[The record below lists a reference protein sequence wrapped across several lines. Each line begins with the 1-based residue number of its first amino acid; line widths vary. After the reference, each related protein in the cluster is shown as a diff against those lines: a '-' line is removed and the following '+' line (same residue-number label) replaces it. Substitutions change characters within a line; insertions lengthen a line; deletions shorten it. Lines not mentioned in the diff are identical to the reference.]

1 MYIGVKRI
9 MAIHNKL
16 KEVARSNVSNF
27 QQSIENTAKG
37 LGDKLVNSALDSIG
51 PAGGILKAI
60 LNGPSSVPKLKVETG
75 ARVAGESNDWRVRLS
90 LPADF
95 ASDTV
100 LKPLVETSGLV
111 FPYTPTILIQH
122 TANYDSLHPI
132 HSNYPF
138 PAYQNSQIE
147 DLVITGDFFCENA
160 KDAQYW
166 TAMLHYLRAATK
178 MNYGKD
184 KNAGSPPPIVKLN
197 GYGDF
202 VFPNVPVLI
211 RNFTVDLPA
220 DVDYIKTAVTS
231 EVATDGP
238 NTAEIA
244 KGVKFGWAPVQSQVA
259 VTVTPV
265 YSRAKVSQ
273 FSLSSFVKGDYI
285 GSGGDTGGFI

>member
-1 MYIGVKRI
+1 

-16 KEVARSNVSNF
+16 KEVVQSNVNNF
-27 QQSIENTAKG
+27 QQSVESTAKS
-37 LGDKLVNSALDSIG
+37 LGNNLVNSALDSIG

-60 LNGPSSVPKLKVETG
+60 LNGPSSVPALKVETG
-75 ARVAGESNDWRVRLS
+75 ARVAGANNDWRVRLS
-90 LPADF
+90 LPPDF
-95 ASDTV
+95 ASQEV
-100 LKPLVETSGLV
+100 LGPLIETSGLV

-122 TANYDSLHPI
+122 TANYDAMQPI

-147 DLVITGDFFCENA
+147 DLVITGDFFVENA

-166 TAMLHYLRAATK
+166 TAMVHYLRSITK

-184 KNAGSPPPIVKLN
+184 KNAGSPPPVVKLN

-202 VFPNVPVLI
+202 VFPNVPVVI

-220 DVDYIKTAVTS
+220 DVDYIKTQVKDTLGL
-231 EVATDGP
+231 DGP
-238 NTAEIA
+238 NTSDP
-244 KGVKFGWAPVQSQVA
+244 KGFIGWAPVQSQVA
-259 VTVTPV
+259 VTVTPI